1 MAEDIELSDFG
12 GWEDRPARRGQA
24 FINIPASESTAIH
37 KAEDARKHYVGRD
50 LKAQRQKLVET
61 KVDAFLNVVADRD
74 GLLPGPLIYDEF
86 VLGKDGRTL
95 YLKDGLKRVTYKNDS
110 TRYIALKGFGK
121 PPEWIHTSIH
131 LFPDY
136 KTTPRVPPR
145 NRKTQAALT
154 NVKNQLPAATE
165 TIELVDLPQRASDV
179 DTAVKD

>member
-1 MAEDIELSDFG
+1 M
-12 GWEDRPARRGQA
+12 
-24 FINIPASESTAIH
+24 
-37 KAEDARKHYVGRD
+37 GRD

-61 KVDAFLNVVADRD
+61 KVNAFLNVVADRD